1 MSELIPDKI
10 SMSLGSKV
18 YHDLKK
24 RSQQADNFIKI
35 YITYLACHEVDE
47 PYDPCHMAMKLCA
60 DYVMFRN
67 SEDIRIYNRDS
78 EEKGGKI
85 FYDEED
91 ITTFFATCDEFDEVD
106 CYYLTHLPE
115 SFGKLR
121 ALITLAIDNC
131 KNLTHFPESLR
142 HLSALTTLDIQYCNN
157 LTHLPE
163 SIGNL
168 PPLTTLDIQYCNN
181 LTHLPN
187 SIDNVPPLTTLDIQ
201 YCKNVP
207 GSFHQVVK
215 NATSRAKLAY
225 RAHFNAAASAT
236 TATDPAFTAA
246 AAHAA
251 TTKHDLNLAR
261 ARAAARH

>member
-1 MSELIPDKI
+1 MSELIPGTI

-18 YHDLKK
+18 YDDLKTRLEK
-24 RSQQADNFIKI
+24 TNMTIRTA
-35 YITYLACHEVDE
+35 ITELNAHKNG
-47 PYDPCHMAMKLCA
+47 PYHFFYSVMYYAASCA
-60 DYVMFRN
+60 ITQILK
-67 SEDIRIYNRDS
+67 DISTYDRDS
-78 EEKGGKI
+78 EKIGGKR
-85 FYDEED
+85 FYDEEY
-91 ITTFFATCDEFDEVD
+91 ITTFFATCDEFDCNNLTHFPNSIDNVPPLTTLD
-106 CYYLTHLPE
+106 IQYCNYLTHLPE
-115 SFGKLR
+115 SL
-121 ALITLAIDNC
+121 C
-131 KNLTHFPESLR
+131 
-142 HLSALTTLDIQYCNN
+142 HLSALTTLDIRDCNN

-168 PPLTTLDIQYCNN
+168 PPLTTLDIRDCNN
-181 LTHLPN
+181 LTHLLN

-215 NATSRAKLAY
+215 NAKSRDKHAY